1 MSVGFAVGVGTD
13 ELFKQDLD
21 RRAFLRRSLFM
32 AAGLGF
38 MGSPAF
44 LAACS
49 SSSHPSS
56 STPGPAPSTGG
67 GPTKPV
73 DTLHIPFLAD
83 MQVPDP
89 DIFYEGEGL
98 QVTLSVYE
106 GLLQYA
112 PVPPNTPITYQPA
125 AKRIAPLLAQSWEVS
140 TDGLTYTFH
149 LRPGVKFHDGT
160 PADAESWRKGLV
172 RRAGVNQ
179 GPAYMVAP
187 IASTAAPDPV
197 TLVIV
202 LKNPVD
208 PFLDYLA
215 CPWSPKAV
223 SPTAIAAHAT
233 GGDLAQKWMTT
244 NDAGT
249 GPYRITEFVPS
260 DHYTLEAFPDH
271 WGPPP
276 EVKKVVIPIIP
287 DVQTQQL
294 KFKTGE
300 LDMITKGL
308 PIQDV
313 QSFEKDPK
321 FRVRVFPIASVT
333 ALYMNPTKGR
343 MFSDQNL
350 RQAVRSAINRKAL
363 VNPVYKD
370 TATIATQF
378 YPSGCFPDGAAP
390 DTPVYDPSQLTKLV
404 KGLSS
409 KKVDLAYGLQG
420 GATNRLLAE
429 LVATEL
435 QATGLNVTV
444 RGIPTS
450 QEFALYNTPDGQRP
464 DMLLDVWGG
473 DAMHVDT
480 DVRIFLRTGAAPL
493 NWFNYGLSEA
503 DASMDAGAAATSQDE
518 VIKQFAATAN
528 AYIKA
533 GFMLSIANN
542 DDVFV
547 SRSGITNFVHDPQ
560 AAQTVRLAELKRG

>member
-1 MSVGFAVGVGTD
+1 
-13 ELFKQDLD
+13 
-21 RRAFLRRSLFM
+21 
-32 AAGLGF
+32 

-49 SSSHPSS
+49 TSSHTGS
-56 STPGPAPSTGG
+56 STPGPAPSTAGG
-67 GPTKPV
+67 STKAL

-112 PVPPNTPITYQPA
+112 AVPPNTPITYQPT

-140 TDGLTYTFH
+140 PDGLTYTFH
-149 LRPGVKFHDGT
+149 LRPNVKFHDGT
-160 PADAESWRKGLV
+160 PADAESWRKGFV

-187 IASTAAPDPV
+187 IATTAAPDPV

-202 LKNPVD
+202 LKHPVD

-223 SPTAIAAHAT
+223 SPTAVAAHAT
-233 GGDLAQKWMTT
+233 GGDLAQKWLTT

-260 DHYTLEAFPDH
+260 DHYTLEVFPDH

-276 EVKKVVIPIIP
+276 EVKKVVISIIP
-287 DVQTQQL
+287 DVQTQEL
-294 KFKTGE
+294 KLKTGD

-313 QSFEKDPK
+313 QSFEKDAK
-321 FRVRVFPIASVT
+321 FQVKVFPIASVT

-343 MFSDQNL
+343 MFADQNL
-350 RQAVRSAINRKAL
+350 RQAVRRAINRKAL
-363 VNPVYKD
+363 VGPVYKD
-370 TATIATQF
+370 TATESTQF

-390 DTPVYDPSQLTKLV
+390 DMPAYDPSQLTKLV

-409 KKVDLAYGLQG
+409 KKVDMAYGLQG

-429 LVATEL
+429 LIQTEL
-435 QATGLNVTV
+435 QATGLDATI

-464 DMLLDVWGG
+464 DLLLDVWGG

-493 NWFNYGLSEA
+493 NWFDFGLPEA
-503 DASMDAGAAATSQDE
+503 DASMDAGATATSQDE
-518 VIKQFAATAN
+518 VIKQYTATAN
-528 AYIKA
+528 SYINA

-547 SRSGITNFVHDPQ
+547 SRTGIANFVHDPQ
-560 AAQTVRLAELKRG
+560 AAQVVRLADLKRG